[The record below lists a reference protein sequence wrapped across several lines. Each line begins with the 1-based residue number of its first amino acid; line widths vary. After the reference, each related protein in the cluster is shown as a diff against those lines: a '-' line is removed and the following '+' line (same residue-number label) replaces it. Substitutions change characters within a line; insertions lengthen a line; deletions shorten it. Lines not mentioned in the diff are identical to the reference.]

1 MGTRFTGTVWLA
13 ILIFATQ
20 ARGASD
26 NSFYAARR
34 QAVMKQIEGGVAVLQ
49 GAPETRAYEQFRQ
62 ANEFYYL
69 TGVEAP
75 GALLLLDG
83 SEQRSVLFLP
93 PRNPHLEAW
102 EGPRMVPGERAQ
114 AASGIDQVFEIE
126 KFESELQKRKG
137 RMKVLYTPFSPA
149 ETAMMSRD
157 RAMIHDS
164 AQHRNPWDGRVIR
177 EKAFQERLS
186 QKLGTTVEIK
196 DLTPVLDAMR
206 RIKDELEIG
215 RLRKAGHIGSIGH
228 AEAMRSAEPG
238 QYEYQIAAVADF
250 VFRWHGATGP
260 GYFPIAGSGSNSCI
274 LHYSA
279 NSRQTQPGDLFVL
292 DFGPEYQYYQS
303 DITRTFPVSGKFTEE
318 QARVYRVVLE
328 AQKAALAKVRPGATF
343 ADINRAAREVITRH
357 GYGKYWRHGVSH
369 YVGMSTHDVGG
380 SEALEPGV
388 VLTVEPGIYIEEKAL
403 GIRIEDTVLV
413 TADGCEIF
421 SRDVPKEI
429 DEIEN
434 LMARKG
440 IGPTP

>member
-1 MGTRFTGTVWLA
+1 
-13 ILIFATQ
+13 
-20 ARGASD
+20 
-26 NSFYAARR
+26 
-34 QAVMKQIEGGVAVLQ
+34 
-49 GAPETRAYEQFRQ
+49 
-62 ANEFYYL
+62 
-69 TGVEAP
+69 
-75 GALLLLDG
+75 
-83 SEQRSVLFLP
+83 
-93 PRNPHLEAW
+93 
-102 EGPRMVPGERAQ
+102 
-114 AASGIDQVFEIE
+114 
-126 KFESELQKRKG
+126 
-137 RMKVLYTPFSPA
+137 
-149 ETAMMSRD
+149 
-157 RAMIHDS
+157 
-164 AQHRNPWDGRVIR
+164 
-177 EKAFQERLS
+177 
-186 QKLGTTVEIK
+186 
-196 DLTPVLDAMR
+196 
-206 RIKDELEIG
+206 
-215 RLRKAGHIGSIGH
+215 
-228 AEAMRSAEPG
+228 
-238 QYEYQIAAVADF
+238 
-250 VFRWHGATGP
+250 
-260 GYFPIAGSGSNSCI
+260 